1 MCVACRCIRQVSART
16 PASLIS
22 AVSCA
27 RLQPPLPVRGRE
39 RHGAPLLINLLV
51 GNVKGKETRAC
62 VNAGKRRG
70 KKRKLEAATFSVLY
84 RAKIF
89 RGWKFYSWAETKMLR
104 CHLALLSAEE
114 IFLDQNSSAF
124 TLRHLSPSH
133 KENLQLCA
141 SNEFTCGQ
149 VKHVADFLLHGYDI
163 LHDGCQA
170 LT

>member
-39 RHGAPLLINLLV
+39 RHGDPLLINLLV
-51 GNVKGKETRAC
+51 GNVKGKEARAC

-70 KKRKLEAATFSVLY
+70 KKRKLEAAMFSVLY

-89 RGWKFYSWAETKMLR
+89 RGWKFYSWADTKTLPFG
-104 CHLALLSAEE
+104 SAVRGRN
-114 IFLDQNSSAF
+114 IFGPKQFGL
-124 TLRHLSPSH
+124 HSPS
-133 KENLQLCA
+133 
-141 SNEFTCGQ
+141 SFTFAQGEPPVVCE
-149 VKHVADFLLHGYDI
+149 
-163 LHDGCQA
+163 
-170 LT
+170 